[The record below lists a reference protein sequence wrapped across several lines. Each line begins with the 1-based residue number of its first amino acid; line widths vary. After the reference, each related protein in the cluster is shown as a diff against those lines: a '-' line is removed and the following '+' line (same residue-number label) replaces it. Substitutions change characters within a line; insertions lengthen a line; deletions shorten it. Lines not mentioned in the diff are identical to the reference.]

1 MNLARTHQAALAVLA
16 LTAAACNA
24 PTKQRHAVRVVEAL
38 DIHSVA
44 VDLQVPAISSGAPTA
59 GRRVCVT
66 APEYVDTEVHHVLY
80 LPTDW
85 VAGQSYPVLVEYAGN
100 GPYRSKHGDVSSGH
114 VEGAS
119 LGYGI
124 SSGEGYLWLCLPFV
138 DETGTHNQRQ
148 WWGNVQRTVDYCK
161 AVVPR
166 VCAQYGG
173 DPQAVVLVGF
183 SRGAIACNHIGLRDT
198 EIAALWSG
206 FVCHSH
212 YDGVRAWPYANSNRE
227 AAAERLTRLGDR
239 PQWISH
245 ELSVD
250 TTQQYLASACA
261 SGRFTFRALPYDN
274 HTDTWVL
281 RDIPLRRELRT
292 WVGKVTSVERSE

>member
-1 MNLARTHQAALAVLA
+1 MNLTRTLQAAVAALA

-24 PTKQRHAVRVVEAL
+24 PTKKGHAARAVDVL
-38 DIHSVA
+38 DIHSVP
-44 VDLQVPAISSGAPTA
+44 VDLQVPPISSGAPTA

-66 APEYVDTEVHHVLY
+66 APEYAGTEVHHVLY
-80 LPTDW
+80 LPSDW
-85 VAGQSYPVLVEYAGN
+85 VAGQTYPVLVEYAGN
-100 GPYRSKHGDVSSGH
+100 GPYRSKRGDVSSGL
-114 VEGAS
+114 VEGSS

-124 SSGEGYLWLCLPFV
+124 SGGVGFLWLCLPFV

-148 WWGNVQRTVDYCK
+148 WWGSVQRTVDYCK

-173 DPQAVVLVGF
+173 DPQAIVLVGF
-183 SRGAIACNHIGLRDT
+183 SRGAIACNYIGLRDA
-198 EIAALWSG
+198 EIAALWRG

-245 ELSVD
+245 ERSVD
-250 TTQQYLASACA
+250 TTQHFLDTVGA

-274 HTDTWVL
+274 HTDTWAL

-292 WVGKVTSVERSE
+292 WVADVTSTPR